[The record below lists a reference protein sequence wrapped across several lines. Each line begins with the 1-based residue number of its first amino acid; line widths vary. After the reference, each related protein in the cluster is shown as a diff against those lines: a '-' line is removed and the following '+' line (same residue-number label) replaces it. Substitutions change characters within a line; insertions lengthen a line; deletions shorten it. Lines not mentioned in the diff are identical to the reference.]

1 VGSNAWVLGEPKIDR
16 RIQMRNADLLQIADI
31 YQKADHW
38 HPAFTPSG
46 VASDVSE
53 VTETDEDVRILN
65 VPDDVQEHAADTLW
79 LDGAAADG
87 QVITKY
93 VDSEKWCGDQ
103 RTKYAV
109 LKVEVTSF
117 VLAAICVTLALVVVS
132 VMFPNEFS
140 LIAP

>member
-1 VGSNAWVLGEPKIDR
+1 
-16 RIQMRNADLLQIADI
+16 M
-31 YQKADHW
+31 
-38 HPAFTPSG
+38 T
-46 VASDVSE
+46 SDVSE
-53 VTETDEDVRILN
+53 VMKTDEDVRILN

-93 VDSEKWCGDQ
+93 VHSEKWCGDQ

-117 VLAAICVTLALVVVS
+117 VLAVTCVALALVLVS

-140 LIAP
+140 LIGP

>member
-1 VGSNAWVLGEPKIDR
+1 MS
-16 RIQMRNADLLQIADI
+16 LLQRTGAH
-31 YQKADHW
+31 QKTHHW
-38 HPAFTPSG
+38 HPALTLGG
-46 VASDVSE
+46 VMTSDVSE

-65 VPDDVQEHAADTLW
+65 VPDDVQEHAAHTLW

-117 VLAAICVTLALVVVS
+117 VVAVICVTLALELVN
-132 VMFPNEFS
+132 VMFPNAFS
-140 LIAP
+140 LIGP